1 MKTDQKTDSKLQKNT
16 ISLAGE
22 FAVLSQ
28 LALRGIDANL
38 TLGNTKSVDIL
49 ASNPATGSM
58 FRIEVKTSKITSTKM
73 PNTLSWIMG
82 SKHEKIIDPNLY
94 YCFVTIHLKTNSFR
108 FFVVPSR
115 EVAGYVTASHSHWLE
130 KGNVV
135 DNVIRNFRI
144 TADEGTLEV
153 PTPLASKYEN
163 AWLYFT
169 N

>member
-1 MKTDQKTDSKLQKNT
+1 MEKNQKTDSKLQKNT

-58 FRIEVKTSKITSTKM
+58 FRIEVKTTKIASTKM
-73 PNTLSWIMG
+73 PKNLSWIMG
-82 SKHEKIIDPNLY
+82 SKHEQIIDSNLY
-94 YCFVTIHLKTNSFR
+94 YCFVTVHLKTNSFR
-108 FFVVPSR
+108 FFVVPSSV
-115 EVAGYVTASHSHWLE
+115 VADYVRLSHSHWLE

-135 DNVIRNFRI
+135 DNAIRNFKI
-144 TADEGTLEV
+144 TTDENAQEV
-153 PTPLASKYEN
+153 PTPLAAKYEN
-163 AWLYFT
+163 AWHYFT
-169 N
+169 D